1 MPLGPSYRIRLAARD
16 VNPREWRKLDG
27 PSRPTIPQH
36 LITVPTV
43 AGEGVG
49 PEAAGCHCQH
59 AAATPSLSDNPLP
72 CAAPSVEKDCQCLVN
87 HP

>member
-1 MPLGPSYRIRLAARD
+1 MPLGPLNRIRLAARD
-16 VNPREWRKLDG
+16 VNPRELDG
-27 PSRPTIPQH
+27 PPRRSIPQH
-36 LITVPTV
+36 LVTLPTV

-49 PEAAGCHCQH
+49 PGATGCRCQH
-59 AAATPSLSDNPLP
+59 AATTASLCDNSLH